1 MRVTP
6 TPQLMARIL
15 PLLLPL
21 LLACGPSAGSI
32 GAVLSKHNAT
42 GQVTIR
48 EVPPN
53 MEAASAGLQPGDR
66 ILLIDGR
73 DVRPMNAEQVHEAL
87 VGPIGS
93 TVALTVERDGRI
105 LRLEVKRGRLR
116 GEAARPK

>member
-1 MRVTP
+1 MRR
-6 TPQLMARIL
+6 LL
-15 PLLLPL
+15 PILLPL
-21 LLACGPSAGSI
+21 LLGCGPTTGSI

-53 MEAASAGLQPGDR
+53 MEAESAGLQPGDR

-73 DVRPMNAEQVHEAL
+73 DVRPMNAERVHEAL

-105 LRLEVKRGRLR
+105 LRLDVKRGRLR
-116 GEAARPK
+116 GGTNRPK